1 MSQIKLQVVDP
12 AKMIELGEALAR
24 NFQSGDLIVL
34 DGVVGAGK
42 TTLTKGI
49 AKGLKVKGSV
59 NSPTFV
65 IARVHESQVNGPELV
80 HVDAYR
86 LSSVME
92 VDGLDLESS
101 LDGAVTVVEWGS
113 GLIEGL
119 TPENWLIQIVRD
131 SDESNDL
138 REVTITIPQSRS
150 LDLKA

>member
-1 MSQIKLQVVDP
+1 
-12 AKMIELGEALAR
+12 
-24 NFQSGDLIVL
+24 
-34 DGVVGAGK
+34 
-42 TTLTKGI
+42 
-49 AKGLKVKGSV
+49 
-59 NSPTFV
+59 
-65 IARVHESQVNGPELV
+65 
-80 HVDAYR
+80 
-86 LSSVME
+86 ME

>member
-1 MSQIKLQVVDP
+1 MSQIELQVVDP

-59 NSPTFV
+59 TSPTFV